1 MAESRQ
7 CVLHQRGQRMPP
19 QTTESHTKKQSDR
32 PTFGRVTL
40 LLLYKNIK
48 LSKDFLNQVIYSNKN
63 QVTPF
68 FLKGYT
74 YICNVFFIVLD
85 LRLTRSGYR
94 GIPFFLP
101 FCQPQKHPPRKTLT
115 STKQTIY
122 LWRNSHTPPP
132 NHPKEERER
141 NTRCANMQ
149 RRPEAK
155 HCSSLCLQ
163 SEGDEDCGG
172 QARAKNPTKS
182 CPDALTMFA
191 TCSWPSLCEQSELQC
206 WRRNRR
212 LYEPAQFFAARAL
225 PPNLIVSGF

>member
-19 QTTESHTKKQSDR
+19 QTTESHTIKQSDR

-48 LSKDFLNQVIYSNKN
+48 LSKDFLNQVIYRNKK

-94 GIPFFLP
+94 GIPFFLS
-101 FCQPQKHPPRKTLT
+101 FCQPPKHPPRKTLT
-115 STKQTIY
+115 FTKQTIY

-149 RRPEAK
+149 RRSEAK
-155 HCSSLCLQ
+155 HCSSLCSQ

-172 QARAKNPTKS
+172 QARAESPTS
-182 CPDALTMFA
+182 PQHRA
-191 TCSWPSLCEQSELQC
+191 TPWVSTHK
-206 WRRNRR
+206 R
-212 LYEPAQFFAARAL
+212 LRPVR
-225 PPNLIVSGF
+225 

>member
-19 QTTESHTKKQSDR
+19 PQTTESHTKKQSDR
-32 PTFGRVTL
+32 PIFGRITL

-48 LSKDFLNQVIYSNKN
+48 LSKEFLNQVIYRNKK
-63 QVTPF
+63 QVIPSV
-68 FLKGYT
+68 LKGYT

-94 GIPFFLP
+94 GIPFFFALLSTR
-101 FCQPQKHPPRKTLT
+101 KRPPRKTLT

-132 NHPKEERER
+132 NHPKEEREK

-155 HCSSLCLQ
+155 HCSSLCSQ
-163 SEGDEDCGG
+163 SEGDEYCGK
-172 QARAKNPTKS
+172 AESTTCANRASNHPVTKNP
-182 CPDALTMFA
+182 P
-191 TCSWPSLCEQSELQC
+191 E
-206 WRRNRR
+206 
-212 LYEPAQFFAARAL
+212 
-225 PPNLIVSGF
+225 